1 MPDQTQICI
10 VDDVP
15 EQLEML
21 SRMLITAGYTT
32 QSFVSGK
39 AFLNQTNFNE
49 ISCLLLDNQMPEISG
64 LDVQHELIRR
74 KIHIPIIFMSG
85 DTDYGEVVNAVHQGA
100 LGFLQ
105 KPFTLGKLLEEVETA
120 LTENSKRLEEDVQSN
135 SLDILTRRETQV
147 FELVIAGHTNK
158 AIASEL
164 NIAVST
170 VEFHRSNLVTK
181 LGVHSLADL
190 MSLAK
195 NSKKS

>member
-10 VDDVP
+10 VDDLP
-15 EQLEML
+15 EQLEMI
-21 SRMLITAGYTT
+21 SRLLASAGYTT
-32 QSFVSGK
+32 KTFDSGK
-39 AFLNQTNFNE
+39 AFLKQANFDE
-49 ISCLLLDNQMPEISG
+49 ISCLLLDNQMPDIRG

-85 DTDYGEVVNAVHQGA
+85 DSDYGEVVNAVHQGA

-105 KPFTLGKLLEEVETA
+105 KPFSLGKLLEEVETA
-120 LTENSKRLEEDVQSN
+120 LTENSRRLQNGAQCDPLHV
-135 SLDILTRRETQV
+135 LTRRETQV

-158 AIASEL
+158 AIAVEL
-164 NIAVST
+164 SIAVST

-181 LGVHSLADL
+181 LGVNSLADL

-195 NSKKS
+195 NS